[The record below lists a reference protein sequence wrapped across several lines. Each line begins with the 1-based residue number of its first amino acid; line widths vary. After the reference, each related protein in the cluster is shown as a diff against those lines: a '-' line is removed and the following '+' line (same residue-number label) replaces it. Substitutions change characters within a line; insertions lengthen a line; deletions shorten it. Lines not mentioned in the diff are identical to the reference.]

1 MASLSSKVKQYC
13 ANNGVASVDFMTDVL
28 LQDDSNGQG
37 PYIKEWNISSVAK
50 PTDEQL
56 NAVDS
61 AADLEERQNA
71 VRNEEGFTGNP
82 ASTDT
87 FFGIVLGNTFDIG
100 KPTDATVG
108 AASLSTDFF
117 VKNAQTLTTLSMAG
131 STNGAMVGPVT
142 ISGTITIPSGSTF
155 VIL

>member
-37 PYIKEWNISSVAK
+37 PYIKEWNVSGVAQ

-61 AADLEERQNA
+61 AADLSERQNA
-71 VRNEEGFTGNP
+71 ARAARKTAYGDLGDQLDMQYHDSVDGTSTWKDHVAKVKTDNP
-82 ASTDT
+82 
-87 FFGIVLGNTFDIG
+87 I
-100 KPTDATVG
+100 PTE
-108 AASLSTDFF
+108 
-117 VKNAQTLTTLSMAG
+117 
-131 STNGAMVGPVT
+131 
-142 ISGTITIPSGSTF
+142 
-155 VIL
+155 

>member
-13 ANNGVASVDFMTDVL
+13 ANNGVAEVDFMKDVL

-37 PYIKEWNISSVAK
+37 PYIKEWNVSGVAQ

-71 VRNEEGFTGNP
+71 VRATRRSAYGDLGSQLDMQYWDNVNGTTTWKDHVAAVKTANP
-82 ASTDT
+82 
-87 FFGIVLGNTFDIG
+87 I
-100 KPTDATVG
+100 PTE
-108 AASLSTDFF
+108 
-117 VKNAQTLTTLSMAG
+117 
-131 STNGAMVGPVT
+131 
-142 ISGTITIPSGSTF
+142 
-155 VIL
+155 

>member
-13 ANNGVASVDFMTDVL
+13 ANNGVAEVDFMTDVL

-37 PYIKEWNISSVAK
+37 PYIKEWNISGVAQ

-71 VRNEEGFTGNP
+71 VRATRRTAYGDLGSQLDMQYWDNVNGTTTWKDHVAAVKTANP
-82 ASTDT
+82 
-87 FFGIVLGNTFDIG
+87 I
-100 KPTDATVG
+100 PTE
-108 AASLSTDFF
+108 
-117 VKNAQTLTTLSMAG
+117 
-131 STNGAMVGPVT
+131 
-142 ISGTITIPSGSTF
+142 
-155 VIL
+155 

>member
-13 ANNGVASVDFMTDVL
+13 ANNGVAEVDFLKDVL

-37 PYIKEWNISSVAK
+37 PYIKAWNVSGVAQ

-71 VRNEEGFTGNP
+71 VRATRRTAYGDLGDQLDMQYHDNVNGTTTWKDHVAKVKTDNP
-82 ASTDT
+82 
-87 FFGIVLGNTFDIG
+87 I
-100 KPTDATVG
+100 PTE
-108 AASLSTDFF
+108 
-117 VKNAQTLTTLSMAG
+117 
-131 STNGAMVGPVT
+131 
-142 ISGTITIPSGSTF
+142 
-155 VIL
+155 

>member
-37 PYIKEWNISSVAK
+37 PYIKAWNVSGVAQ

-61 AADLEERQNA
+61 AADLSERQAA
-71 VRNEEGFTGNP
+71 VRAARRTAYGDLGDQLDMQYHDSVDGTSTWKDHVAKVKTDNP
-82 ASTDT
+82 
-87 FFGIVLGNTFDIG
+87 I
-100 KPTDATVG
+100 PTE
-108 AASLSTDFF
+108 
-117 VKNAQTLTTLSMAG
+117 
-131 STNGAMVGPVT
+131 
-142 ISGTITIPSGSTF
+142 
-155 VIL
+155 

>member
-37 PYIKEWNISSVAK
+37 PYIKTWNVSGVAQ

-61 AADLEERQNA
+61 AAALEERQNA
-71 VRNEEGFTGNP
+71 VRSTRRSAYGDLGSQLDMQYWDNVNGTTTWKDHVAAVKTANP
-82 ASTDT
+82 
-87 FFGIVLGNTFDIG
+87 I
-100 KPTDATVG
+100 PTE
-108 AASLSTDFF
+108 
-117 VKNAQTLTTLSMAG
+117 
-131 STNGAMVGPVT
+131 
-142 ISGTITIPSGSTF
+142 
-155 VIL
+155 

>member
-13 ANNGVASVDFMTDVL
+13 ANNGVAEVDFTKDVL

-37 PYIKEWNISSVAK
+37 PYIKEWNVSGVAQ

-71 VRNEEGFTGNP
+71 VRATRRDAYGDLGDQLDMQYHDNVNGTTTWKDHVAKLKTDNP
-82 ASTDT
+82 
-87 FFGIVLGNTFDIG
+87 I
-100 KPTDATVG
+100 PTE
-108 AASLSTDFF
+108 
-117 VKNAQTLTTLSMAG
+117 
-131 STNGAMVGPVT
+131 
-142 ISGTITIPSGSTF
+142 
-155 VIL
+155 

>member
-13 ANNGVASVDFMTDVL
+13 ANNGVAEVDFTIDVL

-37 PYIKEWNISSVAK
+37 PYIKTWNVSGVAQ

-71 VRNEEGFTGNP
+71 VRATRRSAYGDLGSQLDMQYWDNVNGTTTWKDHVAAVKTANP
-82 ASTDT
+82 
-87 FFGIVLGNTFDIG
+87 I
-100 KPTDATVG
+100 PTE
-108 AASLSTDFF
+108 
-117 VKNAQTLTTLSMAG
+117 
-131 STNGAMVGPVT
+131 
-142 ISGTITIPSGSTF
+142 
-155 VIL
+155 